1 MNQGRS
7 RGLFRGPGNEPPKP
21 AKPAPHQQ
29 QASPPVSGQQPSPS
43 TQLRPQLE
51 REMQRALQDAAAA
64 VQAVKELNAETA
76 RLAQKANQ
84 LERSLAKHDTELQA
98 LSAAMAEHAA
108 LLSRHA
114 AHQGQQGE
122 LLAASAQTLTR
133 YVEAVDNL
141 RARLFIEDRSLTDA
155 DFLVH
160 YQIGERLK
168 RLFTQRLPDLTNVG
182 AGAGAGPGD
191 VSGTVA
197 LRREAQQV
205 RLMCQALFE
214 GDEPDLERLAAIVTG
229 SGEAALSEP
238 DCRLLERVQ
247 QEAARLRKDIEG
259 TGHPY
264 IFIFDLPAETTA
276 DSSQYELWT
285 SAVAGEPVAFVVT
298 PGYVVS
304 GRRILLP
311 AVITGSRDESDKT
324 EK

>member
-1 MNQGRS
+1 MNHGRS
-7 RGLFRGPGNEPPKP
+7 RGFFRGPGNELPKP
-21 AKPAPHQQ
+21 AKPAPRQQ
-29 QASPPVSGQQPSPS
+29 QAFPPGSGQVPGPS
-43 TQLRPQLE
+43 TQLRPPLE
-51 REMQRALQDAAAA
+51 RKVERALEDAAAA
-64 VQAVKELNAETA
+64 VQAVKELQGQTV
-76 RLAQKANQ
+76 RLTQKVNQ
-84 LERSLAKHDTELQA
+84 LERSLAKHGTELQA
-98 LSAAMAEHAA
+98 LSATMAEHAA
-108 LLSRHA
+108 LLSQHA
-114 AHQGQQGE
+114 ARQGKQGE
-122 LLAASAQTLTR
+122 LLAATAETLTR
-133 YVEAVDNL
+133 YIEAVDNL
-141 RARLFIEDRSLTDA
+141 RARLFIEDRSLTDS

-182 AGAGAGPGD
+182 AGARPGD
-191 VSGTVA
+191 VSGTAA

-238 DCRLLERVQ
+238 DGRLLERVQ

-276 DSSQYELWT
+276 DSSLHELWT

-311 AVITGSRDESDKT
+311 AVITGPRDESDKT
-324 EK
+324 ES

>member
-1 MNQGRS
+1 MNQERS
-7 RGLFRGPGNEPPKP
+7 RGLFRGPRNELPQP
-21 AKPAPHQQ
+21 AEPAPHQQ
-29 QASPPVSGQQPSPS
+29 QASPPGGGQAPGPS
-43 TQLRPQLE
+43 TQTRSPLT
-51 REMQRALQDAAAA
+51 REVRRALEDAAAA
-64 VQAVKELNAETA
+64 VQAVKELRGQTV
-76 RLAQKANQ
+76 RLTQKASQ

-98 LSAAMAEHAA
+98 LSSTMAEHAA

-114 AHQGQQGE
+114 ARQGEQGE
-122 LLAASAQTLTR
+122 LLAATAQTLTR
-133 YVEAVDNL
+133 YIEAVDNL
-141 RARLFIEDRSLTDA
+141 RARLFIEDRSLADA

-168 RLFTQRLPDLTNVG
+168 RLFTQRLPDLSNVG
-182 AGAGAGPGD
+182 AGTGPGD
-191 VSGTVA
+191 VSGTAA

-214 GDEPDLERLAAIVTG
+214 GDEPNLERLAAIVTG
-229 SGEAALSEP
+229 SGQVTLSEP
-238 DCRLLERVQ
+238 DDRLLERVQ
-247 QEAARLRKDIEG
+247 QEAARLRRDIEG

-264 IFIFDLPAETTA
+264 IFIFDLPAETRA

-311 AVITGSRDESDKT
+311 AVITGSRDESGKT
-324 EK
+324 ES

>member
-7 RGLFRGPGNEPPKP
+7 RGFFNRSGSELPKP

-29 QASPPVSGQQPSPS
+29 QASRLGGGQVPDPPAKLRNPSI
-43 TQLRPQLE
+43 E
-51 REMQRALQDAAAA
+51 RQVQRALEDAAAA
-64 VQAVKELNAETA
+64 VQAVTELHGQTA
-76 RLAQKANQ
+76 RLTEKASQ
-84 LERSLAKHDTELQA
+84 LERSLAKHGTELQA
-98 LSAAMAEHAA
+98 LSTTMAEHAE
-108 LLSRHA
+108 LLSQHA
-114 AHQGQQGE
+114 ARQGKQSE
-122 LLAASAQTLTR
+122 LLAATAQTLTR

-182 AGAGAGPGD
+182 AGAGPRDA
-191 VSGTVA
+191 SGMSA
-197 LRREAQQV
+197 LRREAHQV

-214 GDEPDLERLAAIVTG
+214 GDEPDLKRLAAIVTG
-229 SGEAALSEP
+229 SGQVALSEP
-238 DCRLLERVQ
+238 DGRLLERVQ

-264 IFIFDLPAETTA
+264 IFIFDLPTETTA

-285 SAVAGEPVAFVVT
+285 SAVAGEQVAFVVT

-311 AVITGSRDESDKT
+311 TVTTGSRDESDKT
-324 EK
+324 QS